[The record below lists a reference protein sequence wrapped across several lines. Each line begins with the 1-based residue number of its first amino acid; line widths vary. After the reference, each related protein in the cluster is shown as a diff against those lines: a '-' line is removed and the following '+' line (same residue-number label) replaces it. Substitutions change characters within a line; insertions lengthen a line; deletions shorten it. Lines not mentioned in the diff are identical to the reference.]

1 MAVTPVGQNR
11 PQVAQFEATDKAA
24 QKSGGGGAVATAT
37 ATATAKATVGAEN
50 AVQAQDKAVQAQLA
64 RDAFEPAVVDQ
75 PHFAQDFFE
84 PAAFEPTAFQPPVF
98 EPAAFEPAAFDPAVA
113 LNEQPALEQP
123 SFADALNSLVA
134 ALNQV
139 VDLVQTAL
147 PPEVNQA
154 IDQAQGQTPQGQNPL
169 DALGGGANP
178 LNRNPLG
185 LEGPGAFGTG
195 PGAFGVPAINQNDPN
210 ADGEN
215 GDYKFGQTNCAPTA
229 LAQIARGKS
238 LEDPNFSLNYVD
250 ENGVQQSKRVADMT
264 NEELVSTLGKI
275 AGTDNLGTSPNG
287 LIDAAAKLGMDVTD
301 AEVKYDPAWK
311 KGQGPSNSFDQG
323 WLDDKLAKGEK
334 VIMNGAYEGKDEKG
348 KDALIGHFV
357 TIAGKND
364 DGTYAVVDPWD
375 GKAKNLT
382 PGQLKKFMESNEANG
397 GVMLAIG
404 DTPEEKAAKANG

>member
-11 PQVAQFEATDKAA
+11 PQVAAQFEATDKAA
-24 QKSGGGGAVATAT
+24 QKSGGGGVAV
-37 ATATAKATVGAEN
+37 ATAKATVGADPGI
-50 AVQAQDKAVQAQLA
+50 QAQDKAIQAQLA
-64 RDAFEPAVVDQ
+64 RDTFQPAVVDQ
-75 PHFAQDFFE
+75 APLARDFFE
-84 PAAFEPTAFQPPVF
+84 PAVADQAP
-98 EPAAFEPAAFDPAVA
+98 VA
-113 LNEQPALEQP
+113 LNEEQPGNEQP
-123 SFADALNSLVA
+123 SFAEALGSLVSALND
-134 ALNQV
+134 V
-139 VDLVQTAL
+139 VDLVQNFL
-147 PPEVNQA
+147 PPEVNQS
-154 IDQAQGQTPQGQNPL
+154 IDQAQGDTGQDFL
-169 DALGGGANP
+169 DGVGGGATP

-195 PGAFGVPAINQNDPN
+195 VGAFGVPGINQNDPN

-215 GDYKFGQTNCAPTA
+215 GDYRFGQTNCAPTA

-238 LEDPNFSLNYVD
+238 LEDPNFALNFVD
-250 ENGVQQSKRVADMT
+250 ENGVQQSKRVADMS

-287 LIDAAAKLGMDVTD
+287 LIDAASKLGMDVTD
-301 AEVKYDPAWK
+301 AEVKHDPTWK

-357 TIAGKND
+357 TIAGKNE

-375 GKAKNLT
+375 GQAKNLS
-382 PGQLKKFMESNEANG
+382 PGQLKKFMEANEANG
-397 GVMLAIG
+397 GVMMAIG
-404 DTPEEKAAKANG
+404 DTPEEKAAKAAKHAG